1 MRPSNVWKT
10 VILTLIVVVSNV
22 TGNLFLS
29 LGMKSSSG
37 VLSPWVFLGVALLIV
52 WTLSRMTLLSWAD
65 LSFVLPVTAAGYPL
79 SAFMGK
85 WFLGEQITGSRWAG
99 TALILAGT
107 LLVGLTA
114 PATRTLADSN
124 VPGKPQ

>member
-1 MRPSNVWKT
+1 MRPSHVWKT
-10 VILTLIVVVSNV
+10 VVLTLIVVVSNV

-29 LGMKSSSG
+29 MGMKSSAG
-37 VLSPWVFLGVALLIV
+37 VLSPWVFLGVALLIL

-85 WFLGEQITGSRWAG
+85 WFLGEQISEPRWAG
-99 TALILAGT
+99 TVLILAGT

-114 PATRTLADSN
+114 PAAGTAANAGAS
-124 VPGKPQ
+124 GKPR